1 MNNEITLPL
10 TEVKAALI
18 GLGKVVSKG
27 HALPI
32 VQSVRISKDKAG
44 QVTLQTTDLDS
55 FATFRLEKP
64 QEPNPLTVIIPFKEL
79 TAVVKNSSGSESIAV
94 EQATA
99 KQVVI
104 RYGLGSTPMQQKVE
118 SLRPEEWPTAPETL
132 GETILLPNGMRDS
145 LLQAMQCSSHDPTRY
160 VINGAFIDVSYKK
173 LNYVVG
179 TDGRHLFAA
188 NSFCLPLKESLII
201 PNTKFLNWPGFTQD
215 GDWTLG
221 VMGTKEKRIDIRFQ
235 SDHWEF
241 TIKMTEG
248 TFPNWKNVVPK
259 PADMPTKIEFGP
271 EAVQLIKQVAPR
283 MPGFDCVDEPIVL
296 SVKDDCLS
304 LKAKKDAKDDWTVVP
319 VPQVKITGE
328 PVTIR
333 VNRTFLLKA
342 MEFGLTEL
350 GIEDSL
356 SAMRFRNQGRQMIV
370 MPLRTEVPVPA
381 QAQQKP
387 TTAAAPTPATGAPA
401 ATTPA
406 SETKPPAVQPQPS
419 TTTTTERKTT
429 MPKSETKTSE
439 NGSALTKAIQ
449 QVDAVKD
456 ALREAIRGLNDVED
470 SLKLAQKER
479 KATDREIDS
488 VKSTIKSLQ
497 KVQL

>member
-18 GLGKVVSKG
+18 GLGKVVSRT
-27 HALPI
+27 HSLPI
-32 VQSVRISKDKAG
+32 VQSVRVARDKAG

-79 TAVVKNSSGSESIAV
+79 AAVVKNSSGSESLGV
-94 EQATA
+94 EQITVNQAA
-99 KQVVI
+99 I
-104 RYGLGSTPMQQKVE
+104 HYGPGQTRMQQKVD
-118 SLRPEEWPTAPETL
+118 SLKPEEWPTLPEAN
-132 GETILLPNGMRDS
+132 GETILLPNGMRDA
-145 LLQAMQCSSHDPTRY
+145 LLQAMQCASHDPTRY
-160 VINGAFIDVSYKK
+160 VINGAFIDVSDKK

-188 NSFCLPLKESLII
+188 NSFVLPLKESLII

-221 VMGTKEKRIDIRFQ
+221 VMGSKEKRIDIRFQ

-241 TIKMTEG
+241 TVKMTEG

-271 EAVQLIKQVAPR
+271 EAVELIKQVAPR
-283 MPGFDCVDEPIVL
+283 MPGFDCVDQPIAL
-296 SVKDDCLS
+296 SVKGDCLN

-328 PVTIR
+328 SVTIR

-350 GIEDSL
+350 GVEDSL
-356 SAMRFRNQGRQMIV
+356 SAMRFRNGGRQMIV
-370 MPLRTEVPVPA
+370 MPLRAEVPVPA

-387 TTAAAPTPATGAPA
+387 PTTNPAPTTIPAREVKA
-401 ATTPA
+401 
-406 SETKPPAVQPQPS
+406 PAVQPQPS

-429 MPKSETKTSE
+429 MPKSETTS
-439 NGSALTKAIQ
+439 SANDTALNKAIQ
-449 QVDAVKD
+449 QIEVTKE
-456 ALREAIRGLNDVED
+456 ALKEVIHGLNDVLD
-470 SLKLAQKER
+470 TLKLAQKEH
-479 KATDREIDS
+479 KTAEREMDS
-488 VKSTIKSLQ
+488 VRSTIKSLQ
-497 KVQL
+497 KVSL

>member
-10 TEVKAALI
+10 TEVKAALT
-18 GLGKVVSKG
+18 GLGKVVSRT
-27 HALPI
+27 HSLPI
-32 VQSVRISKDKAG
+32 VQSVKIARDKAG

-64 QEPNPLTVIIPFKEL
+64 QESKPLTVIVPFKEL
-79 TAVVKNSSGSESIAV
+79 VAVIKNSSGSESIGV

-99 KQVVI
+99 NQAVI
-104 RYGLGSTPMQQKVE
+104 RYGIGSTPMQQKVE
-118 SLRPEEWPTAPETL
+118 SFKSSEWPTAPETL
-132 GETILLPNGMRDS
+132 GETLLLPNGMRDA

-160 VINGAFIDVSYKK
+160 VINGAFIDVSDKK

-188 NSFCLPLKESLII
+188 NSFSLPLKQSLII

-221 VMGTKEKRIDIRFQ
+221 VMGSKEKRIDIRFQ
-235 SDHWEF
+235 SDHWDF
-241 TIKMTEG
+241 TVKMTEG
-248 TFPNWKNVVPK
+248 EFPRWRNVVPNQQ
-259 PADMPTKIEFGP
+259 DMVLKVEFGP

-283 MPGFDCVDEPIVL
+283 MPGFDHVNQPIGL
-296 SVKDDCLS
+296 SVKGNNLE
-304 LKAKKDAKDDWTVVP
+304 LKARKDHKDDWTVIP
-319 VPQVKITGE
+319 VPSVKIEGK
-328 PVTIR
+328 PVTIHL
-333 VNRTFLLKA
+333 NRTYLFQA
-342 MEFGLTEL
+342 MEFGLTQFEAQ
-350 GIEDSL
+350 DSL

-370 MPLRTEVPVPA
+370 MPVNVEGTPPA
-381 QAQQKP
+381 QAQAKPP
-387 TTAAAPTPATGAPA
+387 TTDPPPTTN
-401 ATTPA
+401 PA
-406 SETKPPAVQPQPS
+406 SEPKPPAVQPQPQPQPS
-419 TTTTTERKTT
+419 TPTTTERKTI

-479 KATDREIDS
+479 KVADKEIDS

-497 KVQL
+497 KIQL